1 MMEQYLFNSGTQ
13 NTPQGAYC
21 AFTGND
27 NTGGTIGANDV
38 DGGHT
43 TLTSPV
49 YDLTDYTNPT
59 FTYFRWYTNSPPTGR
74 ILQLIGGKIQVT
86 DDGINWT
93 YVENNKTSD
102 NRWRKF
108 AFRVKDYVTVR

>member
-1 MMEQYLFNSGTQ
+1 MWEIGVPEGTYYDGTVPVQNGTQ

-27 NTGGTIGANDV
+27 NTGGTIGGNDV

-59 FTYFRWYTNSPPTGR
+59 FTYFRWYTNSPPTG
-74 ILQLIGGKIQVT
+74 
-86 DDGINWT
+86 
-93 YVENNKTSD
+93 
-102 NRWRKF
+102 
-108 AFRVKDYVTVR
+108 